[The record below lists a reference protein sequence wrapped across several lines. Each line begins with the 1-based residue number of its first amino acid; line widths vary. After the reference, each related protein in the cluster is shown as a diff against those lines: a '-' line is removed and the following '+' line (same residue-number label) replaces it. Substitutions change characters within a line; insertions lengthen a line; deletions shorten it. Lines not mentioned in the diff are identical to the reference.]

1 MDYDYDRLDEM
12 SIDILK
18 ELGNIGTGNAVT
30 AMSQLMQHPL
40 EMGLPSFQIIKYE
53 EMHGILDETEEL
65 QAGIIIETEGELRGI
80 FLFLLKESFTDK
92 ILRTML
98 GAVPENLLDLNDM
111 EKSALC
117 EVGNIMCGSYISALS
132 KLTNLMITVS
142 VPDICIDMAGAILS
156 VPIIKGMKSSDNA
169 LLIENTF
176 SMDGDIFYN
185 RILFFPEPDSLE
197 KMFHIF
203 GG

>member
-53 EMHGILDETEEL
+53 EMHGILDETE
-65 QAGIIIETEGELRGI
+65 
-80 FLFLLKESFTDK
+80 FLLKESFTDK

-197 KMFHIF
+197 KIFHIF

>member
-1 MDYDYDRLDEM
+1 MDYDYGRLDEM

-30 AMSQLMQHPL
+30 AMSQLMNHPL
-40 EMGLPSFQIIKYE
+40 EMGLPSFQILKYE
-53 EMHGILDETEEL
+53 EMYGILDKTEEL
-65 QAGIIIETEGELRGI
+65 QAGIIIEAEGELRGI

-98 GAVPENLLDLNDM
+98 GAAPESLLALNDM

-132 KLTNLMITVS
+132 KLTELMITVS
-142 VPDICIDMAGAILS
+142 VPDICIDMAGAILT

-185 RILFFPEPDSLE
+185 RILFFPETDSLD
-197 KMFHIF
+197 KILHIF
-203 GG
+203 GS

>member
-197 KMFHIF
+197 KIFHIF

>member
-111 EKSALC
+111 EKSVLC

-197 KMFHIF
+197 KIFHIF

>member
-1 MDYDYDRLDEM
+1 MDYDYGRLDEM

-40 EMGLPSFQIIKYE
+40 EMGLPSFQIIKYK

-65 QAGIIIETEGELRGI
+65 QAGIIIETEGELKGI

-92 ILRTML
+92 ILHTML
-98 GAVPENLLDLNDM
+98 GTAPKNLLDLDDM

-142 VPDICIDMAGAILS
+142 VPDICIDMVGAILS

-197 KMFHIF
+197 KIFHIF

>member
-156 VPIIKGMKSSDNA
+156 VQIIKGMKSSDNA

-197 KMFHIF
+197 KIFHIF

>member
-1 MDYDYDRLDEM
+1 MDYDYGRLDEM

-40 EMGLPSFQIIKYE
+40 EMGLPSFQIIKYK

-65 QAGIIIETEGELRGI
+65 QAGIIIETEGELKGI

-92 ILRTML
+92 ILHTML
-98 GAVPENLLDLNDM
+98 GTAPKNLLDLDDM

-197 KMFHIF
+197 KIFHIF

>member
-40 EMGLPSFQIIKYE
+40 EMGLPSFRIIKYK

-156 VPIIKGMKSSDNA
+156 VPIIKGMKTSDNA

-197 KMFHIF
+197 KIFHIF